1 VFLVSAFVNGG
12 GVAVLQA
19 YEWDPACLK
28 AASKTPTAGQC
39 AEANLRYLGS
49 DNTASI
55 TNSSNVTDEIWS
67 YRGKFGIPYKDMPP
81 GAFFE
86 GAADLTKLFAASGQ
100 GDVPC
105 FSSFLLETRSSQE
118 PSAVLKDFVLGG
130 FPECKVTVTTNCQCA
145 TVNGNTASYTFGF
158 GGTVSNDGGGTLSN
172 VHVLATV
179 PGSANPIDYDC
190 GTLAPKGSAG
200 ASKNWPSQCT
210 PTSATFSTLSPP
222 ASHSAYATASTGF
235 ATIKSDTASKTCVY
249 NATDT
254 PGCFLNPGIKVEKL
268 CSTAIVAT
276 GGVVAVKVNF
286 TGTVSNTQSE
296 ALVNVSV
303 SEDNNNDGSVDTANL
318 TLTGCTSGNG
328 TPGTLCTLN
337 IGASA
342 TFSGNY
348 LPNAFVDLEQAGI
361 KGRAKFADKV
371 VATGTGKVSGTTV
384 SDNFTAECVVCPL
397 GSCPI

>member
-1 VFLVSAFVNGG
+1 VSAFVNGG
-12 GVAVLQA
+12 GVAVIQA
-19 YEWDPACLK
+19 YEWDDSCAK
-28 AASKTPTAGQC
+28 AASKIPAVGQC

-49 DNTASI
+49 DNTAAI
-55 TNSSNVTDEIWS
+55 TNSTTINDESWS
-67 YRGKFGIPYKDMPP
+67 YKGKFGIPDKDMPP

-130 FPECKVTVTTNCQCA
+130 FPECKVKVSTNCACQ
-145 TVNGNTASYTFGF
+145 TVDGNSASYTFGF
-158 GGTVSNDGGGTLSN
+158 GGTVDNDGGGTLTN

-179 PGSANPIDYDC
+179 PGVANPIDYDC
-190 GTLAPKGSAG
+190 GTLAPKGQAG

-210 PTSATFSTLSPP
+210 PVSPNTFSTLSPP
-222 ASHSAYATASTGF
+222 SSTSAYATASTGF
-235 ATIKSDTASKTCVY
+235 STIKSDTASKGCVY
-249 NATDT
+249 SAVDT
-254 PGCFLNPGIKVEKL
+254 PGCFLLPGIKVEKI
-268 CSTAIVAT
+268 CSTAIVAS
-276 GGVVAVKVNF
+276 GGLVAVKVNF
-286 TGTVSNTQSE
+286 NGSVSNTQNE

-303 SEDNNNDGSVDTANL
+303 SEDNNNDGTVDTANL
-318 TLTGCTSGNG
+318 ALTGCTSGNG
-328 TPGTLCTLN
+328 TPGSLCTLN
-337 IGASA
+337 IGGSA
-342 TFSGNY
+342 TFAGSY

-371 VATGTGKVSGTTV
+371 VAVGTGKVSGTNVT
-384 SDNFTAECVVCPL
+384 DNFTAECVVCPL